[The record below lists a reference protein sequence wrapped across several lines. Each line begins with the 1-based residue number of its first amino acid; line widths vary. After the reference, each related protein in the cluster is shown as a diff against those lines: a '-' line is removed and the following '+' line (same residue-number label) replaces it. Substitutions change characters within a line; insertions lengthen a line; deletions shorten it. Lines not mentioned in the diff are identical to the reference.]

1 MPLGE
6 GECDQI
12 RSGMDRLMQAQQ
24 TAIDCNLALE
34 THSYALKYREIR
46 KIQIFGWVSPAVLLG
61 SVMLVPLTGMGG
73 VFGMFDLIVY
83 LAMFVGL
90 VGTVVLL
97 PLASVFGTIR
107 RKKLRRMLFAFDAE
121 YGAREYPWVG
131 AQRSVRRVVTI
142 CVRISRAD
150 KIGQKG
156 DRNVCQLD
164 CKFVIRCMTRCGRGG
179 SAKSDLASFSKKSSE
194 GSRNCDRSIYQIR
207 TSASQIPV
215 SRRKTYRPDGFV
227 RRYYSDDHTADAR
240 CW

>member
-34 THSYALKYREIR
+34 THSYALKYRDIR

-107 RKKLRRMLFAFDAE
+107 RKKLRRMLFAFRMQE
-121 YGAREYPWVG
+121 YVRGVEDIRGLRG
-131 AQRSVRRVVTI
+131 AQRSVP
-142 CVRISRAD
+142 
-150 KIGQKG
+150 
-156 DRNVCQLD
+156 
-164 CKFVIRCMTRCGRGG
+164 
-179 SAKSDLASFSKKSSE
+179 E
-194 GSRNCDRSIYQIR
+194 G
-207 TSASQIPV
+207 
-215 SRRKTYRPDGFV
+215 
-227 RRYYSDDHTADAR
+227 
-240 CW
+240 W